1 MTEFGPGK
9 PLLPEPITAADI
21 RTMLNPFRTP
31 RRWEY
36 PVCCFSL
43 NAARAA
49 TVAKRSLNAELRWS
63 ER

>member
-1 MTEFGPGK
+1 
-9 PLLPEPITAADI
+9 
-21 RTMLNPFRTP
+21 MLNPFRTP

-49 TVAKRSLNAELRWS
+49 TVTKRSLNAELRWS